1 MEVASALSPTDETK
15 PNWIIDVGCVFGI
28 ALLAIILRYQ
38 YLSQIRSIPLFSNLV
53 ADSYAYNQWGV
64 AIAGGDWLGKE
75 VFYQAPLYP
84 YFLGILYALFGQ
96 DLWSVRVVQMVM
108 GSVSCGLLY
117 LVAKQFFSRSAGIA
131 AGVILSLYAPA
142 IFYESLIQKSAMD
155 LFLVALLLLVV
166 GYSLRKPGAAKWIFA
181 GIIVGLLALAREN
194 ALIWLPVLAIWICW
208 YFVSY
213 GGLKRLAWSASLGL
227 GVLIVLVPVGL
238 RNLQV
243 GGEFVLTTAQM
254 GANFFIGN
262 NPSATGTYAPLRPG
276 RGDPQFE
283 RLDAQELAEKAL
295 SRSLTATQVSNYWL
309 QQGWYFIRTQP
320 IHWISLL
327 GKKWLLTWSVVEL
340 EDSDDFYIYQQ
351 WSPLLRL
358 LAALGNFGWL
368 APLAIVGL
376 VLTLNERRRL
386 AILYALI
393 LTMAAS
399 VAAFYVFG
407 RYRFPLIPLLALFAG
422 AGIVRVYEIVKAR
435 RFVWLSGAVVAAILA
450 WMVVRI
456 PIMGVPGPT
465 VAGYS
470 NLARVFARAGK
481 PDEAIANYQK
491 ALQIDP
497 QSAVVHFNLGS
508 LMGMRGNI
516 EQSRL
521 HLEQAVKFDP
531 NYAEA
536 YSNLGNVQLL
546 LGNTKEA
553 SASYRK
559 ALELNPGF
567 DDTRFNLGM
576 ALLRGKEFK
585 DATEQFQII
594 VKKNPENAEAQ
605 FLLGNALA
613 AGGKLDAAIENFR
626 EVIRLKPDFDDAYVG
641 LARAL
646 AMRGRTEEAMQ
657 VYQKALAILKSKKQ
671 ADKNAAAPP
680 GRDAR

>member
-1 MEVASALSPTDETK
+1 MEFESALSADK
-15 PNWIIDVGCVFGI
+15 PKTNWIIDTGCVVGL
-28 ALLAIILRYQ
+28 ALAAIIIRLQ
-38 YLSQIRSIPLFSNLV
+38 YLIQIRPLPLFTNLI
-53 ADSYAYNQWGV
+53 ADSYAYDQWAV
-64 AIAGGDWLGKE
+64 AIAGGDWIGKG

-84 YFLGILYALFGQ
+84 YFLGVLYKLFGH
-96 DLWSVRVVQMVM
+96 DLWSVRVIQIFM
-108 GSVSCGLLY
+108 GALSCGLLY
-117 LVAKQFFSRSAGIA
+117 LAGKQFFSRAAGIA
-131 AGVILSLYAPA
+131 AAVILVFYAPG
-142 IFYESLIQKSAMD
+142 IFYEGLIQKSAMD
-155 LFLVALLLLVV
+155 LFLVTLLLVV
-166 GYSLRKPGAAKWIFA
+166 LGYSTSKPGAIKWIIA
-181 GIIVGLLALAREN
+181 GLIIGLLALAREN
-194 ALIWLPVLAIWICW
+194 ALIWLPVLALWLCW
-208 YFVSY
+208 YFASY
-213 GGLKRLAWSASLGL
+213 SFSKRLSWAALLGL
-227 GVLIVLVPVGL
+227 GALIALVPVGL
-238 RNLQV
+238 RNLRV
-243 GGEFVLTTAQM
+243 GDKFVLTTAQM
-254 GANFFIGN
+254 GPNFYIGN
-262 NPSATGTYAPLRPG
+262 NPNSTGSYAPLRSG

-283 RLDAQELAEKAL
+283 RLDAQELAETAL
-295 SRSLTATQVSNYWL
+295 GRSLTATQVSNYWL
-309 QQGWYFIRTQP
+309 QQGWDFIRTQP
-320 IHWISLL
+320 IHWLSLL

-399 VAAFYVFG
+399 VAVFYVFG
-407 RYRFPLIPLLALFAG
+407 RYRFPLIPLLAMFAG
-422 AGIVRVYEIVKAR
+422 AGIVRVYGIVKAR
-435 RFVWLSGAVVAAILA
+435 RFVWLSGALVAAILA
-450 WMVVRI
+450 WMIVRI

-516 EQSRL
+516 EQSKL

-536 YSNLGNVQLL
+536 YSNLGNVQLM
-546 LGNTKEA
+546 LGSTKEA

-585 DATEQFQII
+585 DAIEQFQII

-646 AMRGRTEEAMQ
+646 AMKGHTEEAMQ

-671 ADKNAAAPP
+671 ADKNVAGKPP
-680 GRDAR
+680 GLDAR